1 MKKASGSNWDVTRLL
16 GENRAV
22 DERSGLSDAEVVD
35 ALTSDSTIRSAV
47 FFQFLPWR
55 TQVVGYGL
63 RRAELLRPVSAADG
77 VDGQG
82 GRCRRDDEI

>member
-1 MKKASGSNWDVTRLL
+1 M

-35 ALTSDSTIRSAV
+35 ALTSDSTIGSAV
-47 FFQFLPWR
+47 FSVSSLADPGGRIRFK
-55 TQVVGYGL
+55 
-63 RRAELLRPVSAADG
+63 AELLRRPVSAADG

-82 GRCRRDDEI
+82 ALQARR